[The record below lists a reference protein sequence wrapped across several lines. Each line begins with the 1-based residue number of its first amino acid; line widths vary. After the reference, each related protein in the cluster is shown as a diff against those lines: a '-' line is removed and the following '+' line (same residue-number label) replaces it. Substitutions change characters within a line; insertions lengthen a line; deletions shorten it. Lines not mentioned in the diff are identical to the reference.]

1 MVICIKGAEKLG
13 ELLFEC
19 NIAHNKVLDW
29 YKMHEDDEV
38 FNTEEGVKLRNHLG
52 GMMKEEALAML
63 ELGIIELNEAAR
75 HPDICISQETVN
87 AFNDAVKH
95 MEGS

>member
-1 MVICIKGAEKLG
+1 MKGAEKLG

-19 NIAHNKVLDW
+19 DIAHNKVLDW
-29 YKMHEDDEV
+29 YRMHEDDAV
-38 FNTEEGVKLRNHLG
+38 FQTEEGKKLRNHLG
-52 GMMKEEALAML
+52 GMIKQEALAMM
-63 ELGIIELNEAAR
+63 ELGIIELTEAAQ
-75 HPDICISQETVN
+75 HPDIHISQETIN